1 MLLHSSQF
9 WILLIGALVPLPV
22 YLLNKYAPWA
32 SEQFKSIVHVVLA
45 AAAGVIYVAASN
57 GPSVDFD
64 AHTFEAM
71 LTAVVGALGAHA
83 WLWKPG
89 GISTQLGGG
98 QNA

>member
-1 MLLHSSQF
+1 MLLNSSQL
-9 WILLIGALVPLPV
+9 WVLIIGVLVPLPT

-32 SEQFKSIVHVVLA
+32 SEQFKAVVHVVLA
-45 AAAGVIYVAASN
+45 AAAGVIYTAASD
-57 GPSVDFD
+57 GPTVGFD
-64 AHTFEAM
+64 SHTFELM
-71 LTAVVGALGAHA
+71 LTAVVGALGAHS